1 MKGFIIE
8 KDVYIHE
15 SGWILNFRVLRE
27 IAEANKECHELAMK
41 VMDENVREI
50 ERKKS
55 LRTSHKEQKIDEQR
69 PERKVRRKKSSKK
82 YRDKERPLY
91 DQG

>member
-1 MKGFIIE
+1 
-8 KDVYIHE
+8 
-15 SGWILNFRVLRE
+15 
-27 IAEANKECHELAMK
+27 MK

-55 LRTSHKEQKIDEQR
+55 LKTSHKEQKIEEKR

-91 DQG
+91 DQGKKGTFMFRAWK